1 MSRNRPL
8 TEAELQYIVDHLSD
22 EDYCL
27 SEFHGD
33 EDADENFPKTSSIS
47 RTLQTTSIDSHPT
60 CSSFS
65 QMNLLE
71 LEVMKRIPEDSNN
84 KKQQISVNPEETPLK
99 NSIYAK
105 DLPDKLNLDQH
116 TIGWIGERHE
126 CETCFKQ
133 FNQARKLE
141 RHYLKVHLGERSHK
155 CDICSKDFTTAS
167 TLKRH
172 LIVHTGERSHK
183 CDICFKTFTTA

>member
-1 MSRNRPL
+1 M
-8 TEAELQYIVDHLSD
+8 
-22 EDYCL
+22 
-27 SEFHGD
+27 
-33 EDADENFPKTSSIS
+33 K
-47 RTLQTTSIDSHPT
+47 
-60 CSSFS
+60 
-65 QMNLLE
+65 LLE

-84 KKQQISVNPEETPLK
+84 KKQQISVNSEETPLK

-105 DLPDKLNLDQH
+105 DLPDKLNLEQH

-141 RHYLKVHLGERSHK
+141 RHYLKVHLVERSHK

-183 CDICFKTFTTA
+183 CDICSKEFTTA